1 MEKKM
6 IKVIAVG
13 IMLSLAISA
22 CTDGSGQK
30 DTKPSQ
36 GAKPQGPMAMPVEAA
51 QVETATVTRDIT
63 AVGSLRA
70 NESVILR
77 PEIAGRIQAI
87 HFSEGENATQGAE
100 LVTLD
105 ATEFRAQLAETTATV
120 KLNELNHRRAQEMV
134 AKNLLSRQSYDEA
147 QAKLAGSRAQ
157 QNIVEARLAK
167 TKLFAPFAGVLGLRQ
182 VSPGDYIKEGQDIV
196 NLEDIASLKLDF
208 RVPETYLAEIKLDQE
223 VNIEVDAYPGRTF
236 TGTVY
241 AIDPRIDA
249 QTRTVLLRARIPNTD
264 LLLRPG
270 MFARVRL
277 VLEQRTAAL
286 LVPEQ
291 ALVPKGEEQFVYRI
305 VEGKALQ
312 TQVKIGQRRDG
323 KVEIVQG
330 LNSGDSVVTAGQTKL
345 HDGSPVKVTVPA
357 DKNQAPPPA
366 RS

>member
-1 MEKKM
+1 MDKKI
-6 IKVIAVG
+6 IKAIAACVV
-13 IMLSLAISA
+13 LSLAISA
-22 CTDGSGQK
+22 CTDAGGQK
-30 DTKPSQ
+30 GTTPGKD
-36 GAKPQGPMAMPVEAA
+36 AKPGPMAMPVEAVT
-51 QVETATVTRDIT
+51 VETGTVTRDIT
-63 AVGSLRA
+63 AVGSMRA
-70 NESVILR
+70 NESVIIR
-77 PEIAGRIQAI
+77 SEIAGRIQAI
-87 HFSEGENATQGAE
+87 HFSEGESVAQGAE

-120 KLNELNHRRAQEMV
+120 KLNELNFRRAQELQ

-147 QAKLAGSRAQ
+147 QAKLAESRAQ
-157 QNIVEARLAK
+157 QNVEEARLAK

-223 VNIEVDAYPGRTF
+223 VNMEVDAYPGRTF
-236 TGTVY
+236 SGKVY

-270 MFARVRL
+270 MFARVDL

-286 LVPEQ
+286 LIPEQ

-305 VEGKALQ
+305 AEGKALQ
-312 TQVKIGQRRDG
+312 SKVKTGQRRNG
-323 KVEIVQG
+323 KVEILEG
-330 LNSGDSVVTAGQTKL
+330 LSSGDTVVTAGQTKL
-345 HDGSPVKVTVPA
+345 HDGAPVMVGSPADKSQITVPA
-357 DKNQAPPPA
+357 
-366 RS
+366 RG